1 MARRKHPRVAEG
13 NPTIVSPDVVETN
26 ETVETA
32 PITAAGERV
41 VLVPMAEWKQSA
53 QRGVRTFFQA
63 FAFLAGGGTIYQAL
77 AQVGI
82 PPASVANLPSTGSA
96 LFDAVCYALVFA
108 LLVFLWNFLE
118 FALDIDLK
126 APKWRA

>member
-1 MARRKHPRVAEG
+1 MPRKRREA
-13 NPTIVSPDVVETN
+13 NPTIVSPDVIDSK

-32 PITAAGERV
+32 PVTAAGERV
-41 VLVPMAEWKQSA
+41 ILIPMAEWKQAA
-53 QRGVRTFFQA
+53 QRGARTFLQA
-63 FAFLAGGGTIYQAL
+63 FGFLVGGGTIYQAL

-96 LFDAVCYALVFA
+96 LFDAILYALVFA
-108 LLVFLWNFLE
+108 LLVFLWNWLE
-118 FALDIDLK
+118 FLLDIDLK